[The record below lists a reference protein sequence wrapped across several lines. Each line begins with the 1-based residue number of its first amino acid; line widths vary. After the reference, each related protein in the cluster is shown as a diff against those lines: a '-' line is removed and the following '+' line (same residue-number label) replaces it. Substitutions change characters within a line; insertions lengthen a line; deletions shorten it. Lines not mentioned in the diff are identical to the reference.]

1 MHPEIII
8 AICEVFPK
16 PIDCKINFE
25 EESMGWNKSL
35 IAESSKARLRTNKK
49 SIFNIT
55 IKNIIE
61 GLNTIEV
68 IDNSVKTK
76 IIRGKINSP
85 ALIPYVV
92 SSFPEK
98 KVFKINSNS
107 L

>member
-1 MHPEIII
+1 MNSNNLSSDVSEIKQIIKPEIII
-8 AICEVFPK
+8 ANWEVFPK

-61 GLNTIEV
+61 GLNTNDE
-68 IDNSVKTK
+68 IDNNVKTK
-76 IIRGKINSP
+76 ITMGKINNP
-85 ALIPYVV
+85 AFIP
-92 SSFPEK
+92 
-98 KVFKINSNS
+98 
-107 L
+107 